1 MSNYLNK
8 YRDYED
14 LMPNRT
20 LCDVLNE
27 MRKAEETKN
36 FSYLK
41 GLIEE
46 AQMMGNRMEARLWD
60 QKDFEH
66 RKEEHALLKEEIK
79 KLKEEKKALT
89 KND

>member
-1 MSNYLNK
+1 
-8 YRDYED
+8 
-14 LMPNRT
+14 MPNRT

-46 AQMMGNRMEARLWD
+46 AQMMGNRMEAKLWD

-66 RKEEHALLKEEIK
+66 RKEEYTTLKEEVK
-79 KLKEEKKALT
+79 KLKDEKKALT